1 MAKQIEMKILHI
13 ISQAPDFT
21 GSGKFIQQI
30 IFQSRKKGY
39 DNFLVAGVQKDF
51 TLPEGLIEAS
61 HCCFVRFDGEDL
73 NFPIPGMSDVMP
85 YESRVFSKLCPHDL
99 AAYHKVFEAKI
110 RQAMDWFQP
119 DIIHTHHLWIVSAI
133 ARRISFGIPMVT
145 SCHGT
150 CLRQHVLSPNIGSGL
165 TEDLKTIDHVIALSR
180 SQKEEII
187 RTIGT
192 EPASIHVVSGG
203 YNDACFFHAPK
214 TFDGVVELVYAG
226 KLSATKG
233 VPWLLKSLAKIRHL
247 PFRVHL
253 AGSSS
258 DHEKNRC
265 LELAGALG
273 EKAVYH
279 GPLGHDDLGDL
290 LRKAH
295 VFVLPSFY
303 EGLPLVIMEAL
314 ACGCRLITTALPGV
328 EELLADDGN
337 DMVKL
342 LDLPPLE
349 TIDTPF
355 AWDIPTLEYRLAAML
370 AQTIR
375 EVQTCPE
382 PDWEYACAKTFPYT
396 WEKIFS
402 KIDRVYQQASEGKP
416 RPQTWN
422 TQPDS
427 FI

>member
-1 MAKQIEMKILHI
+1 MKILHI

-30 IFQSRKKGY
+30 ILQSRKKGY
-39 DNFLVAGVQKDF
+39 ANFLVAGVQKDF
-51 TLPEGLIEAS
+51 RLPEGLIEAS
-61 HCCFVRFDGEDL
+61 HCCFVRFDGKDL
-73 NFPIPGMSDVMP
+73 DFPIPGMSDVMP
-85 YESRVFSKLCPHDL
+85 YESRVFSTLCQHDL
-99 AAYHKVFEAKI
+99 DDYHQAFEAKI
-110 RQAMDWFQP
+110 RQAIDRFQP

-133 ARRISFGIPMVT
+133 ARRISFGIPMVS

-150 CLRQHVLSPNIGSGL
+150 CLRQHVLCPKIGSGL
-165 TEDLKTIDHVIALSR
+165 TDDLKNIDHVIALSQ
-180 SQKEEII
+180 SQKQEII
-187 RTIGT
+187 KTIGT
-192 EPASIHVVSGG
+192 DPNRIHVVSGG

-214 TFDGVVELVYAG
+214 AFDGVVELVYAG
-226 KLSATKG
+226 KLSFAKG
-233 VPWLLKSLAKIRHL
+233 VPWLLNSLARIRHL
-247 PFRVHL
+247 PFRLHI

-258 DHEKNRC
+258 DYEKNRC
-265 LELAGALG
+265 LELAGNLG
-273 EKAVYH
+273 EKVLYH

-303 EGLPLVIMEAL
+303 EGLPLVLMEAL

-328 EELLADDGN
+328 KELLADKGN

-355 AWDIPTLEYRLAAML
+355 EADIPDLEARLAAVL
-370 AQTIR
+370 AQTIH
-375 EVQTCPE
+375 EVQTCAA
-382 PDWEYACAKTFPYT
+382 PDWDYACAKTFPYT

-402 KIDRVYQQASEGKP
+402 KIDQVYQTARAVVSL
-416 RPQTWN
+416 
-422 TQPDS
+422 
-427 FI
+427 